1 MKKVSL
7 LLPLFLLTSCSGS
20 SESNSLATETT
31 ESNKQTEQQSE
42 ENNQIQ
48 EETKENNVQ
57 VPEDN
62 KSGTQNQN
70 SINLNN
76 LPDVKEFK
84 FIEFWF

>member
-7 LLPLFLLTSCSGS
+7 LLSLFLLTSCSGN

-48 EETKENNVQ
+48 EETKEN
-57 VPEDN
+57 D
-62 KSGTQNQN
+62 
-70 SINLNN
+70 I
-76 LPDVKEFK
+76 
-84 FIEFWF
+84 